1 MAEVALAHL
10 PIDDG
15 EDFFS
20 LLIHI
25 ADISD
30 FVSDSVVNFYFYAES
45 LKGRV
50 GLVLLD
56 VVSDAV
62 GFGVE
67 RLVGSRNTLRSVDS
81 ISILF
86 CGLDD
91 RSWGS
96 GESIGNRA
104 G

>member
-30 FVSDSVVNFYFYAES
+30 FVSDSVVNFCFYAES

-91 RSWGS
+91 RSWDS
-96 GESIGNRA
+96 GGSIGNRA